1 MPKTK
6 SSKKQALPGGF
17 TLMELLI
24 VIAII
29 IVLAAAVFVALN
41 PAKRF
46 QDSRNARRSSDIA
59 AILSAL
65 KTDQVDNGGT
75 YVASVAA
82 LTVDTAYQI
91 GTAATGCDT
100 GCTGVTEG
108 ACVDLT
114 AIATEGYL
122 GSVPFDPSTGTATET
137 DYSLIRN
144 TSGTITVSACDAE
157 GGVTVSASR

>member
-1 MPKTK
+1 MSTK
-6 SSKKQALPGGF
+6 STKKQVLPGGF

-46 QDSRNARRSSDIA
+46 QDSRNARRSSDVS

-65 KTDQVDNGGT
+65 KIDQADNGGT

-82 LTVDTAYQI
+82 LTADTAYQI
-91 GTAATGCDT
+91 GTDASGCDSS
-100 GCTGVTEG
+100 CTGVTQA
-108 ACVDLT
+108 ACADLT
-114 AIATEGYL
+114 ALATEGYL
-122 GSVPFDPSTGTATET
+122 GSIPFDPSTGTAEQT
-137 DYSLIRN
+137 DYSIIRRA
-144 TSGTITVSACDAE
+144 SGTITISACDAE
-157 GGVTVSASR
+157 AGAVVSTSR